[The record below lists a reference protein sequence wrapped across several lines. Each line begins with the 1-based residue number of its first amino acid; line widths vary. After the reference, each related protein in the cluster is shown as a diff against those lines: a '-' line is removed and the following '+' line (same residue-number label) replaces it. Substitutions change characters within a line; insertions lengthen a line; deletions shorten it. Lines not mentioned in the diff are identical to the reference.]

1 MKRISSSLLLALCA
15 LAFAVAG
22 CGGGGSG
29 GTDGA
34 QLSKA
39 QYKSKLKAISKQ
51 VDTAHN
57 DLSRGAK
64 QAVTVADVQSVL
76 NRYAATEQQI
86 SDQISKLDP
95 PANASAANAKLA
107 LGFHD
112 DSTEIK
118 ALVPKLAKLHSATE
132 AFAFLQS
139 VGHTKGGTEQ
149 DAAVQKLRKL
159 GYTTG
164 S

>member
-1 MKRISSSLLLALCA
+1 MKRVSSGLLALCV

-22 CGGGGSG
+22 CGGGGG
-29 GTDGA
+29 GGNGSST
-34 QLSKA
+34 QLSKLE
-39 QYKSKLKAISKQ
+39 YKTKLKAISKQ

-57 DLSRGAK
+57 DLSHGAK

-86 SDQISKLDP
+86 SDQIAKLNP
-95 PANASAANAKLA
+95 PTNASAANAKLA
-107 LGFHD
+107 QGFHD
-112 DSTEIK
+112 DSSEIK
-118 ALVPKLAKLHSATE
+118 VLVPKLAKLHSAAE

-139 VGHTKGGTEQ
+139 VGHTKGGKEQ

-159 GYTTG
+159 GYSSG